1 MTGME
6 HSPSAPPPP
15 DDLSG
20 RRLGGYRLLRLL
32 GRGAMADVYLAEQ
45 QSLGRHVAVKILRP
59 RTVAQPGAVQR
70 FTQEARAAAALVHGN
85 IVQIHEVACI
95 DGTHL
100 LAEEYVAGPTLRAW
114 LDRRGTLD
122 GRQALSVLGQVGAAL
137 ERAAGQ
143 GIVHRD
149 IKPENLL
156 VAPTGEVKVADF
168 GLARVL
174 TDGVGSDL
182 TQDGTT
188 LGTPL
193 YMSPEQAE
201 GKAVDT
207 RSDLYSLGATLY
219 HLLAGTPP
227 FTGATPIAV
236 AMAHV
241 TQPCPPLAERRG
253 DLPADVVAIVT
264 RLLAKDPQ
272 DRFATPA
279 ELLGAV
285 AAAEHALDPPMRR
298 HDPSPMAWSATGAPW
313 DSALAVGTAAPPGR
327 SWLQTRTV
335 EMRDATKRLQDAMER
350 EHLRRESDRRMWLAV
365 VAAGVASASLGYVIG
380 RTRPRTGRLFRSSR

>member
-1 MTGME
+1 MSNVQPNPLEKLVAPGTVVSGKYRIDRVIGVGGMGVVME
-6 HSPSAPPPP
+6 AWHLDFDERIAIKFLSPA
-15 DDLSG
+15 LCTNHE
-20 RRLGGYRLLRLL
+20 
-32 GRGAMADVYLAEQ
+32 A
-45 QSLGRHVAVKILRP
+45 VA
-59 RTVAQPGAVQR
+59 R
-70 FTQEARAAAALVHGN
+70 FEREARVLFKIKSPHVCRVLDIGRLPGGSPFLVLEFLEGEDLANRLTHRKASP
-85 IVQIHEVACI
+85 IQDAIDWTVQACDAVAEA
-95 DGTHL
+95 H
-100 LAEEYVAGPTLRAW
+100 AR
-114 LDRRGTLD
+114 
-122 GRQALSVLGQVGAAL
+122 
-137 ERAAGQ
+137 

-182 TQDGTT
+182 TEDGTT